1 MGGGHLIMVGP
12 WGLAVSCC
20 QAETLCRKC
29 TCVNQVVFSDTLQ
42 AAGSRC
48 TSVLLLQCFVPVN
61 KGSFYFHVQQWK
73 AFNSWGSDV
82 LNSMAASSYSMYNK
96 VQAYLF
102 SIVCSYL
109 SLVEAGFW
117 NGAGTLLAKQ
127 AKQTRRS
134 LFVLQQKGKGA
145 SGYKSGYG
153 LYF

>member
-1 MGGGHLIMVGP
+1 MSLLWLLGGWGSFNNGGTVGV
-12 WGLAVSCC
+12 AVSCC
-20 QAETLCRKC
+20 QAETLYRKC

-82 LNSMAASSYSMYNK
+82 LNSMATSSYCMYNK
-96 VQAYLF
+96 VKVYLF

-134 LFVLQQKGKGA
+134 LFALQ
-145 SGYKSGYG
+145 
-153 LYF
+153 